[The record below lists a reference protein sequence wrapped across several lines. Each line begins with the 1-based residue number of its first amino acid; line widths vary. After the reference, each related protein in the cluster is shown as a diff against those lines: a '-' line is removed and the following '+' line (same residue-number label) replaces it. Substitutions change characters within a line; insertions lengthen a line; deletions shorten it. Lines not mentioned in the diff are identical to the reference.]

1 MRPLAV
7 ASVQS
12 SVQGCVCRLH
22 SGLQQMLDLLQ
33 QPGLVEPSLPSS
45 CPQPS
50 SLPEPSA
57 RQLQASAWQA
67 QQQQQQ
73 QQQQLII
80 PTPGQQVGTCP
91 YRLKLR
97 WRSCVREQAQRMSGS
112 GALAQSLLCRCW
124 PTQAR
129 QQLPA

>member
-7 ASVQS
+7 AQVQC
-12 SVQGCVCRLH
+12 SVQGRVCRLH

-45 CPQPS
+45 CLQPS
-50 SLPEPSA
+50 SLPEPST
-57 RQLQASAWQA
+57 RQLQAAAWQA
-67 QQQQQQ
+67 QQQQ

-80 PTPGQQVGTCP
+80 PTPGQQVGSCP
-91 YRLKLR
+91 HRLKLR
-97 WRSCVREQAQRMSGS
+97 WRSFVHEQAQRMSGS

-124 PTQAR
+124 PSQAC